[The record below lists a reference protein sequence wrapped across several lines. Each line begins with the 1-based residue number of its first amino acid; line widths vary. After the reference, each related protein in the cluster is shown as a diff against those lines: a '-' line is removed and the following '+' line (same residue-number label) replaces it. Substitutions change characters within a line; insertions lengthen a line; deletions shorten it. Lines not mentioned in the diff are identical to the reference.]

1 MLRSPLLHFL
11 LLGSLIFMLQ
21 AAWSSVPETPI
32 VEVQRSA
39 IEESLAAYR
48 TQMGR
53 APNENEAAAIEN
65 QAIENA
71 IWLEQAWAIG
81 LPQIDSVV
89 HQRLLLNMRFLEGET
104 EASDE
109 ELLARAFE
117 LGMDK
122 SDTVVQRR
130 LIDRVQAIVR
140 AGVRAREVDDATLE
154 AYFEETAER
163 WREPAMLDLTHVYF
177 SRDKRGAAALDDARG
192 VRARLIKDP
201 LPAEDA
207 LSLGDPFLA
216 GHRLRGATPNRI
228 VARLGPDFA
237 AGVEDAPTQEWIGP
251 IASAF
256 GMHVVWIHDRV
267 ESRIPELSEV
277 RARVSEDWIEA
288 ESRKALRE
296 QVARRRT
303 QVDLRIIEDGASSS
317 SSAISPSGATS
328 S

>member
-1 MLRSPLLHFL
+1 
-11 LLGSLIFMLQ
+11 MLQ
-21 AAWSSVPETPI
+21 NAWSSVPETPV
-32 VEVQRSA
+32 VEVRRSA
-39 IEESLAAYR
+39 IEESLAAYQ

-53 APNENEAAAIEN
+53 APSESEAAAIEN
-65 QAIENA
+65 QTIESA
-71 IWLEQAWAIG
+71 LWLEQAQALG

-89 HQRLLLNMRFLEGET
+89 HQRLLLNMRFLESEQGEQGET
-104 EASDE
+104 GASDA
-109 ELLARAFE
+109 ELLERAFE

-140 AGVRAREVDDATLE
+140 AGVRAREIDEATLE

-163 WREPAMLDLTHVYF
+163 WREPAMLDLTQIYF
-177 SRDKRGAAALDDARG
+177 SRDKRGDAALADARA
-192 VRARLIKDP
+192 VQARLAQDP

-237 AGVEDAPTQEWIGP
+237 AGVENAPTQKWIGP

-256 GMHVVWIHDRV
+256 GMHVVWIHGRV

-277 RARVSEDWIEA
+277 RTRVSEDWIEA

-296 QVARRRT
+296 HVARRRA
-303 QVDLRIIEDGASSS
+303 QVELRIIEDGAVSS
-317 SSAISPSGATS
+317 
-328 S
+328 

>member
-1 MLRSPLLHFL
+1 LLRSPLLHFL
-11 LLGSLIFMLQ
+11 LLGSLLFVLQ
-21 AAWSSVPETPI
+21 AAWSSVPETPV
-32 VEVQRSA
+32 VEVRRSA
-39 IEESLAAYR
+39 IEESLQAYR

-53 APNENEAAAIEN
+53 PPSEGEAAALEN

-71 IWLEQAWAIG
+71 LWLEQARSLG

-104 EASDE
+104 DASDE
-109 ELLARAFE
+109 ELLERAFE
-117 LGMDK
+117 LGMDQ

-140 AGVRAREVDDATLE
+140 AGVRAREIDDETLE

-163 WREPAMLDLTHVYF
+163 WREPAMLDLSHVYF
-177 SRDKRGAAALDDARG
+177 SRDKRGDATSDDARAAH
-192 VRARLIKDP
+192 ARLVEDP
-201 LPAEDA
+201 LEAEAA

-237 AGVEDAPTQEWIGP
+237 AGVESAPVQQWIGP
-251 IASAF
+251 VPSAF
-256 GMHVVWIHDRV
+256 GLHVVWIHSRV
-267 ESRIPELSEV
+267 ESRIPALSEV
-277 RARVSEDWIEA
+277 RARVMEDWIEA

-296 QVARRRT
+296 HVVRRRT
-303 QVDLRIIEDGASSS
+303 QVEIRMIEDGAN
-317 SSAISPSGATS
+317 ATS
-328 S
+328 SAG